1 VRFAPWGRRSL
12 FAIVT
17 SLAIALASFS
27 VVSLAATVIY
37 VYDEL
42 GRLVAEIDPAAETT
56 TYTYDA
62 AGNLLAVS
70 RGSSSQFRIVSFAP
84 TRGKAGDQ
92 VVIFGSGFIAE
103 PAQNTVSFNGTPA
116 TVTAATANTLTVAVP
131 PGVTSGPV
139 AVSNANGSGATA
151 QPFLVVV
158 PPTITAVAPNT
169 VGRGATV
176 RIEVS
181 GTQLGTTRAI
191 TFAQAGLSARFVT
204 GTDNLLPVDLTV
216 AGNVPVGSYAF
227 SITNDAGT
235 TDSGTVTISVTTELL
250 GDVTAVTRP
259 LSVLV
264 RPAGGVAGN
273 SMSVSRPLSLLR
285 PPVIAGAP
293 AGNSMS
299 LAPPLSVIRPAAIPA
314 APAGNAMSISRP
326 LSVSKP

>member
-1 VRFAPWGRRSL
+1 L
-12 FAIVT
+12 
-17 SLAIALASFS
+17 LAIALASFS
-27 VVSLAATVIY
+27 AVSRAATVLY

-92 VVIFGSGFIAE
+92 VVIFGSGFIAD

-116 TVTAATANTLTVAVP
+116 TITAATANTLTVAVP
-131 PGVTSGPV
+131 QGVSSGPV
-139 AVSNANGSGATA
+139 SVSNANGSGATT

-158 PPTITAVAPNT
+158 PPTIAAVTPST
-169 VGRGATV
+169 VGRGATA

-181 GTQLGTTRAI
+181 GSQLATTRAI

-235 TDSGTVTISVTTELL
+235 TDSGTVTISVTTALL
-250 GDVTAVTRP
+250 GEVTAITRP
-259 LSVLV
+259 LSILV
-264 RPAGGVAGN
+264 RPAGGIAGN

-299 LAPPLSVIRPAAIPA
+299 LSPPLSVVRPAAIPG
-314 APAGNAMSISRP
+314 APAGNAMSISQP